1 MKRPLIIIGFILLVD
16 QIVKIWIKTNM
27 FLGQEFHLLGDWFII
42 HFTENNGM
50 AFGMEFGGSYGKLF
64 LSAFRLIFVCGLF
77 WYLIKMVREKV
88 DGLYITCLSLI
99 IAGAV
104 GNLIDST
111 FYGLIFSSSDF
122 QIAQLF
128 PPEGGYSSLLHG
140 KVVDML
146 YFPLLRGTFPQWLPF
161 WAGEEFEFF
170 RPVFNIA
177 DSSISIGVLMWI
189 IFQKR
194 FAKHLETPAELPKAE
209 VT

>member
-16 QIVKIWIKTNM
+16 QIVKFWIKTNM

-128 PPEGGYSSLLHG
+128 PLGGGYSSLLHG